1 MLQHV
6 LDGPEAAPPLI
17 LGPSLGTSTR
27 IWRRQVEVLARRFR
41 VLRFD
46 LPGHGGSAPADGV
59 HTVADLAALVVEL
72 ADHYGWATFRYAGV
86 SLSGAI
92 GATIAV
98 QHPDRVECLA
108 LVGASARFG
117 EPDAWR
123 ERAARVRA
131 EGTGFLVEPTSHRWF
146 AGEPDTDLLAD
157 LAATDPASYASCCDA
172 LSAYDLRASLSG
184 IVAPTLLIGGRHD
197 PAAPPPDQRL
207 LADSIPTAT
216 LIELPFAAHLAL
228 VDQPDAV
235 LRALSEFFE
244 AGVDSLDTG
253 MAVRRAVLGDVH
265 VDRSLANRTPFTS
278 DFQDFITRYAW
289 GEIWTRPGL
298 DRRTRSII
306 TLTAL
311 VARGHL
317 EELELHVRG
326 ALRNGLTPDEIKE
339 VLLQT
344 AVYCG
349 VPAAN
354 SAFAVAARVLDEH
367 S

>member
-27 IWRRQVEVLARRFR
+27 IWRRQVDVLARRFR

-59 HTVADLAALVVEL
+59 RSIADLAALVVEL

-92 GATIAV
+92 GATIAA
-98 QHPDRVECLA
+98 QQPDRVECLA
-108 LVGASARFG
+108 LIGASARFG
-117 EPDAWR
+117 EPEAWR

-131 EGTGFLVEPTSHRWF
+131 EGTEFLVEPTSHRWF
-146 AGEPDTDLLAD
+146 AGEPDADLLAD
-157 LAATDPASYASCCDA
+157 LAAADPASYASCCDA
-172 LSAYDLRASLSG
+172 LSAYDLRTSLSA
-184 IVAPTLLIGGRHD
+184 IVAPTLLIGGRQD
-197 PAAPPPDQRL
+197 PAAPPSDQRL

-235 LRALSEFFE
+235 LRALVEFFD
-244 AGVDSLDTG
+244 AGLDSLDSG
-253 MAVRRAVLGDVH
+253 MAVRRAVLGDAY

-317 EELELHVRG
+317 EELELHLRG
-326 ALRNGLTPDEIKE
+326 ALTNGLTPDEIKE

-354 SAFAVAARVLDEH
+354 SAFVVAARVLDEH